1 MIRYKKLCGFRTI
14 FIPGTDHAGI
24 ATQTKF
30 EKILKQKGTNP
41 HSLSREKFLDML
53 ME

>member
-1 MIRYKKLCGFRTI
+1 L

-30 EKILKQKGTNP
+30 ENLLKQQKIDRSKMTDAT
-41 HSLSREKFLDML
+41 FLKEL
-53 ME
+53 HK